1 MAKELVYTT
10 KHTVHIT
17 TAPGKPG
24 DKAKGI
30 SPTPPQVKE
39 IGPNRRVSLDPDSQV
54 AKDLLAAKAIVLAK
68 VENEPEVETVTTKP
82 ARKAPAKKTA
92 AKPAAKPAAKDAAKD
107 ADSETGE
114 GGEGGEGSED
124 DGDDGADLV

>member
-24 DKAKGI
+24 DKAKGV

-92 AKPAAKPAAKDAAKD
+92 ANPAAKAAAKD
-107 ADSETGE
+107 ADSET
-114 GGEGGEGSED
+114 GEGGEGSED